1 MADSLSIQTYDGS
14 RNWAI
19 KAVDVS
25 DGTGL
30 NAQVIATATNF
41 TPNLSGHSK
50 IRRIRFSVT
59 GMNVRLQWAG
69 VTAGDIAYLSPG
81 EDILDWSATYAGG
94 FPNNAVT
101 PNGNIIVT
109 TSGQVAGSGFT
120 LEIEGVKGA

>member
-1 MADSLSIQTYDGS
+1 MADSLSIQTYDGT
-14 RNWAI
+14 RNFSV

-30 NAQVIATATNF
+30 TAQAIATASSF

-50 IRRIRFSVT
+50 IRRIRFSVS

-69 VTAGDIAYLSPG
+69 GTPGDIAYLSPG
-81 EDILDWSATYAGG
+81 EDILDWSDTYAGG
-94 FPNNAVT
+94 FPNNAVA

-109 TSGQVAGSGFT
+109 TIGQVSGSGFT
-120 LEIEGVKGA
+120 LEIEGIKGA